1 MKLPRF
7 AGHSLKTRLALVT
20 LVTFLLSIW
29 SIALYINQ
37 ILREEMVNLL
47 GAQQVS
53 AVSLVADEVDKALN
67 DRLSTMARISAVIT
81 PELLADPAALQL
93 ELERRIIFHSL
104 FNGGTRIT
112 DANGRVI
119 ASVPLSEERLKAD
132 YTDRDYMI
140 GALKGTPTI
149 GRPTQGKVLKTAVF
163 GIASPIRDTSG
174 QVIGTIVG
182 SVNLGET
189 NFLDRIIQRPYG
201 KTGGY
206 LLIAPQHNLFVTAT
220 DKSRVLQPLPPPGVN
235 PMHDKYM
242 SGYEGYGVAVS
253 SRGVEELSAA
263 RSIPVAGWHVVGI
276 LPTAEAFSPLAAIE
290 QRLLITTIL
299 LSLLAGAFTWWVTS
313 RLLKQQLA
321 PVLDTTR
328 ILENLNDAT
337 QIPEQLPTQGKD
349 EIAELI
355 TGFNGLLNL
364 VVAQRSRL
372 QESEQRLFTILESVD
387 AAIYL
392 KDKEGRYLFANR
404 RVCEVFG
411 HPLSAIIGTRDD
423 SYFDPESAARI
434 HQNDLQVLTEGK
446 TLKTEET
453 NFQLHTD
460 TVATYLSV
468 KLPLRNDAGEIYAL
482 CGISTDITEQKNA
495 ARELEVHRNHLE
507 ELVGDRTR
515 ELALAKEA
523 AEAANIAKS
532 AFLANMS
539 HEIRTPLNAIIGMA
553 HLIRGAGLS
562 PQQASRLEKLEQ
574 AGQHLLQVLSTV
586 LDLSKIEATRFVLEE
601 GPVNLA
607 AIAANVT
614 AIVSEQ
620 AALKHLAVN
629 VEIPPEM
636 PALIGDAPRLQ
647 QALLNY
653 ASNAVKF
660 TEAGGIT
667 LRISLFDETA
677 TSLGVRFEVEDS
689 GIGITPEAAARLF
702 AIFEQA
708 DNSTTR
714 KYGGTGLGLAITRKL
729 AQLMGG
735 DAGVVSTPGAGS
747 TFWFTAVL
755 KKTPAGGATEQG
767 DASLP
772 DALGE
777 SERILLRDFSGRR
790 VLLAE
795 DEPINQEIAG
805 MLLEEVGLDVYYV
818 DDGEAAVKQFS
829 EQRYDLI
836 LMDMQM
842 PKMDGL
848 DATRRIRELPDGAS
862 VPIVAMTANAFAE
875 DRKRC
880 LEAGMDDF
888 LAKPVDPAVFY
899 ATLLKWLQR
908 QG

>member
-1 MKLPRF
+1 
-7 AGHSLKTRLALVT
+7 
-20 LVTFLLSIW
+20 
-29 SIALYINQ
+29 
-37 ILREEMVNLL
+37 
-47 GAQQVS
+47 
-53 AVSLVADEVDKALN
+53 
-67 DRLSTMARISAVIT
+67 
-81 PELLADPAALQL
+81 L
-93 ELERRIIFHSL
+93 EL
-104 FNGGTRIT
+104 
-112 DANGRVI
+112 
-119 ASVPLSEERLKAD
+119 
-132 YTDRDYMI
+132 
-140 GALKGTPTI
+140 
-149 GRPTQGKVLKTAVF
+149 
-163 GIASPIRDTSG
+163 
-174 QVIGTIVG
+174 
-182 SVNLGET
+182 
-189 NFLDRIIQRPYG
+189 
-201 KTGGY
+201 
-206 LLIAPQHNLFVTAT
+206 
-220 DKSRVLQPLPPPGVN
+220 
-235 PMHDKYM
+235 
-242 SGYEGYGVAVS
+242 
-253 SRGVEELSAA
+253 
-263 RSIPVAGWHVVGI
+263 
-276 LPTAEAFSPLAAIE
+276 
-290 QRLLITTIL
+290 
-299 LSLLAGAFTWWVTS
+299 
-313 RLLKQQLA
+313 
-321 PVLDTTR
+321 
-328 ILENLNDAT
+328 
-337 QIPEQLPTQGKD
+337 
-349 EIAELI
+349 
-355 TGFNGLLNL
+355 
-364 VVAQRSRL
+364 
-372 QESEQRLFTILESVD
+372 
-387 AAIYL
+387 
-392 KDKEGRYLFANR
+392 
-404 RVCEVFG
+404 
-411 HPLSAIIGTRDD
+411 
-423 SYFDPESAARI
+423 
-434 HQNDLQVLTEGK
+434 
-446 TLKTEET
+446 
-453 NFQLHTD
+453 
-460 TVATYLSV
+460 
-468 KLPLRNDAGEIYAL
+468 
-482 CGISTDITEQKNA
+482 
-495 ARELEVHRNHLE
+495 HRNHLE
-507 ELVGDRTR
+507 KLVDDRTR

-607 AIAANVT
+607 AITANVT

-755 KKTPAGGATEQG
+755 KKTPAGGATEHG

-848 DATRRIRELPDGAS
+848 DATRRIRELPDGPS